1 MPTRC
6 TQNWPRLQ
14 PLPLHRQRGIAAAAA
29 GGLCHSHLRD
39 EHLLAA
45 VDHKVAALVVGAFAE
60 VAKVAVAPAV
70 EVAVVRAQHD
80 GHLWGVRGGRPRG
93 GDGGGGVGLQC
104 RRNSEGTG
112 AARPPLSPPR

>member
-80 GHLWGVRGGRPRG
+80 GHLWSWMCVCCVCMNRSINMSAFIAN
-93 GDGGGGVGLQC
+93 V
-104 RRNSEGTG
+104 
-112 AARPPLSPPR
+112 